1 MLIDLLATDNL
12 ANYNIKIAQIMG
24 LHTAIYINEL
34 INISNKATQKN
45 KLVADKFFVLDRKYI
60 TKRTTL
66 ALEEQLAIDTKL
78 HKVGVMQKADNE
90 IDLIYLD
97 IEKLA
102 EIISS
107 DDSEYLDKVKKKT
120 QVKTAALPGM
130 KMTLRQKQAEE
141 LKQSLTI
148 THPELKAAYEGWIE
162 GVYANPKG
170 FLSKSAVKVF
180 IDTIDQFANGYLDV
194 ALSVINIATVGGW
207 RDATWA
213 IDKYNEQQ
221 SKIKTVRR
229 RNAVVDTSGERTQIK
244 AGEEI
249 F

>member
-12 ANYNIKIAQIMG
+12 ATYNIKIAQVMG

-34 INISNKATQKN
+34 MNISNKATQKN
-45 KLVADKFFVLDRKYI
+45 KLVADKFFILDRKYI

-78 HKVGVMQKADNE
+78 VKVHVMQKADNE
-90 IDLIYLD
+90 VDIIYLD
-97 IEKLA
+97 IDKLA
-102 EIISS
+102 SIISS

-120 QVKTAALPGM
+120 EVKTAALPGM
-130 KMTLRQKQAEE
+130 KMTLRQKQAEDF
-141 LKQSLTI
+141 KKGLTV
-148 THPELKAAYEGWIE
+148 THPELRAAYEGWIE

-170 FLSKSAVKVF
+170 FLSKTAIKIF
-180 IDTIDQFANGYLDV
+180 IETVDQFANGYLDV
-194 ALSVINIATVGGW
+194 ALSVINIAAVGGY

-213 IDKYNEQQ
+213 INKYNEEY
-221 SKIKTVRR
+221 SKTKVSRR
-229 RNAVVDTSGERTQIK
+229 RNATVDTSATRDAK
-244 AGEEI
+244 LGEEI

>member
-1 MLIDLLATDNL
+1 MLIDLLSTDNL
-12 ANYNIKIAQIMG
+12 ANYNIKIAQVMG

-45 KLVADKFFVLDRKYI
+45 KLIADKFFILDRKYI

-78 HKVGVMQKADNE
+78 HKVNVMQKADNE
-90 IDLIYLD
+90 IDTIYLD

-102 EIISS
+102 SIISS

-120 QVKTAALPGM
+120 EVKTAALPGM
-130 KMTLRQKQAEE
+130 KQTLKQKQALEF
-141 LKQSLTI
+141 KQEI
-148 THPELKAAYEGWIE
+148 NVTHPKLKEAYDGWVD
-162 GVYANPKG
+162 GVLANPKG
-170 FLSKSAVKVF
+170 FLSKRAVKIF
-180 IDTIDQFANGYLDV
+180 IDTVDSFANGYLEV
-194 ALSVINIATVGGW
+194 ALKVIDIATTNGY

-213 IDKYNEQQ
+213 INKYNTEYNN
-221 SKIKTVRR
+221 TN
-229 RNAVVDTSGERTQIK
+229 RNNYVDTSRQRVVKLADEV
-244 AGEEI
+244 